1 VNTQNNPHTKLFATL
16 LALLLC
22 LAQTAL
28 AQAPEQE
35 EGALQGGKV
44 VDLQDTSFHS
54 PGRAALFSAIFPGAG
69 QIYNGRY
76 WKLPLIYGGG
86 IAFAYFIQS
95 NNFRWDLYGN
105 AYNARMK
112 MQEIDAAIAK
122 LDQLLPTYDADKQA
136 LESERA
142 AQDAKVPDQF
152 KNLPVDRLQN
162 YRNSYRRDTQFFIIL
177 TVLFYGINIIDAA
190 VDAHFFTYDIS
201 NDLSLRVEPCVNS
214 VYASFGND
222 GLKVNPNV
230 GLHLSI
236 TF

>member
-1 VNTQNNPHTKLFATL
+1 MNTQNNAHTKLIAAL

-22 LAQTAL
+22 LAQAAQ

-35 EGALQGGKV
+35 GTYEGGKV
-44 VDLQDTSFHS
+44 VELKDTSFHS
-54 PGRAALFSAIFPGAG
+54 PGRAALLSAIIPGAG
-69 QIYNGRY
+69 QIYNQRY

-112 MQEIDAAIAK
+112 MAEADLAMTK
-122 LDQLLPTYDADKQA
+122 LDQTSPTYDADKQA
-136 LESERA
+136 LENERA
-142 AQDAKVPDQF
+142 AQEAKVPEQF
-152 KNLPVDRLQN
+152 KNLPVDRLQY
-162 YRNSYRRDTQFFIIL
+162 YRNSYRRDTQYFIIL

-214 VYASFGND
+214 MHASFGNG
-222 GLKVNPNV
+222 GLKVNPNL